1 MKDTTLQHA
10 MQEENDKRLQTCF
23 GSEGAF
29 RDTAKPS
36 DPGDERHQKVQNSRL
51 EGQDKTERL
60 RQLHQQ
66 IVVLRGVAFNGFVL
80 LAVSLFWFCA
90 QKHKT
95 LGTLA
100 PEKRPRWL
108 AWLLYSPSVLLI
120 LGACPRIANLEGC
133 TGALHVA
140 RIHVAPVP
148 SFAESTHFAHRA
160 FGRRI

>member
-80 LAVSLFWFCA
+80 LAGKPFWFCS
-90 QKHKT
+90 QKKKT
-95 LGTLA
+95 LGTPA
-100 PEKRPRWL
+100 ADKRTRL
-108 AWLLYSPSVLLI
+108 VAWP
-120 LGACPRIANLEGC
+120 
-133 TGALHVA
+133 T
-140 RIHVAPVP
+140 
-148 SFAESTHFAHRA
+148 ES
-160 FGRRI
+160 